1 MVEHGPTRCLG
12 LEIYCLA
19 VMQIRIYG
27 WQHTIG
33 SSLVSTTAT
42 NDDAASGRS
51 VTAPIPARVL
61 FLLWLTGGNLL
72 VCSCIKIDVILTCSF
87 AHVARPAG
95 MIATGLSFSVHESGI
110 SYALFFTFIFYQGV
124 FVLNVSS
131 VLIDNSN
138 LCIYQQ
144 KRMRIFRSHFITELW
159 VLSLVCYRMRF
170 L

>member
-1 MVEHGPTRCLG
+1 MLG
-12 LEIYCLA
+12 HRDLLLGGDA
-19 VMQIRIYG
+19 NQD
-27 WQHTIG
+27 IG
-33 SSLVSTTAT
+33 MAVSTTAT
-42 NDDAASGRS
+42 DDAAASGRS
-51 VTAPIPARVL
+51 VTAPIPSRV
-61 FLLWLTGGNLL
+61 FLLCLTGGNLL
-72 VCSCIKIDVILTCSF
+72 VCSCSKIDVILTCSF

-144 KRMRIFRSHFITELW
+144 KRMRIFRSHFIT
-159 VLSLVCYRMRF
+159 
-170 L
+170 